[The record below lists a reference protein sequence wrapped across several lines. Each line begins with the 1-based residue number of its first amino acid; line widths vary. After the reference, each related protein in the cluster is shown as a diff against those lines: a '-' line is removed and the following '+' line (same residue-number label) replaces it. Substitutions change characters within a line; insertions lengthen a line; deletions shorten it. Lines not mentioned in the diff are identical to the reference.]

1 MSKVLVVCDRAARTY
16 GQGTVAVV
24 AVHGASG
31 AVDSTSRVALVGPS
45 GSGKSTL
52 LHLMAGLD
60 RPTSGTVAWPSWPA
74 GPFQDP
80 TRAGA
85 VFQGPS
91 LIPSLSALENVAFPL
106 LLQGVGHE
114 EAASR
119 ARESL
124 DLLGLGWLSDRP
136 PEEMSGGQAQRVAVA
151 RVVTTRPQLILAD
164 EPTGRLDR
172 RAGEQVIDL
181 LLDAADHLTAG
192 LVIATHDPDVAGR
205 MKETWRMRDGELQ
218 VAA

>member
-1 MSKVLVVCDRAARTY
+1 MSELLVVCDSVARTY
-16 GQGTVAVV
+16 GHGTIAVV
-24 AVHGASG
+24 AVHGASCT
-31 AVDSTSRVALVGPS
+31 VDSTSRVALVGSS

-60 RPTSGTVAWPSWPA
+60 TPTSGTVTWPSWPS

-80 TRAGA
+80 SRAGL

-106 LLQGVGHE
+106 LLQGVAHP
-114 EAASR
+114 EAAAR
-119 ARESL
+119 ARQSL
-124 DLLGLGWLSDRP
+124 ELLGLGWLSDRP

-151 RVVTTRPQLILAD
+151 RVVTSRPQLILAD

-172 RAGEQVIDL
+172 LAGDQVVDL
-181 LLDAADHLTAG
+181 LFDAAEHLSAG
-192 LVIATHDPDVAGR
+192 LVIATHDRAVEDR
-205 MKETWRMRDGELQ
+205 MKSIWRMRDGELQ

>member
-1 MSKVLVVCDRAARTY
+1 MSEVLVVCDSTARTY
-16 GQGTVAVV
+16 GHGAVAVV
-24 AVHGASG
+24 AVHGASCTL
-31 AVDSTSRVALVGPS
+31 DSSSRVALVGPS

-60 RPTSGTVAWPSWPA
+60 SPTSGTVSWPSWPS

-80 TRAGA
+80 SRVGL

-106 LLQGVGHE
+106 LLQGMPHDQ
-114 EAASR
+114 AAAR

-124 DLLGLGWLSDRP
+124 NLLDLGWLSDRP

-151 RVVTTRPQLILAD
+151 RVVTARPQLILAD

-172 RAGEQVIDL
+172 LAGEQVVDL
-181 LLDAADHLTAG
+181 LFDAAEHLSAG
-192 LVIATHDPDVAGR
+192 LVIATHDPAVADR
-205 MKETWRMRDGELQ
+205 MKEIWRMRDGDLR

>member
-1 MSKVLVVCDRAARTY
+1 MSELLVVCDSVARTY
-16 GQGTVAVV
+16 GHGTIAVV
-24 AVHGASG
+24 AVHGASCT
-31 AVDSTSRVALVGPS
+31 VDSTSRVALVGSS

-60 RPTSGTVAWPSWPA
+60 TPTSGTVTWPSWPS

-80 TRAGA
+80 SRAGL

-106 LLQGVGHE
+106 LLQGVAHQ
-114 EAASR
+114 EAAAR
-119 ARESL
+119 ARQSL
-124 DLLGLGWLSDRP
+124 ELLGLGWLSDRP

-151 RVVTTRPQLILAD
+151 RVVTSRPQLILAD

-172 RAGEQVIDL
+172 LAGDQVVDL
-181 LLDAADHLTAG
+181 LFDAAEHLSAG
-192 LVIATHDPDVAGR
+192 LVIATHDRAVEDR
-205 MKETWRMRDGELQ
+205 MKSIWRMRDGELQ